1 MDPVMHGVTC
11 LKYFPDSLKYKMVLL
26 SNRDSWKTR
35 RKKKKKNKNETRYHP
50 IL

>member
-1 MDPVMHGVTC
+1 MHGVTC
-11 LKYFPDSLKYKMVLL
+11 LEYFPLSLKYNMVLL

-35 RKKKKKNKNETRYHP
+35 RKKKKKIKETRYHP